1 LGLLQLKLGF
11 NDQVVKF
18 SGTTTLIATTRLE
31 GVSIESIEIRD
42 VNTGVSQKIHWA
54 ITTAP
59 SEGVGLGRH
68 IEESVQNSTGENL
81 DPYGSRGGND
91 TVDVRGKALLHGQ
104 ACFSRMGS
112 VSNMEINTMTRY

>member
-1 LGLLQLKLGF
+1 VRSNWLSSLELTLLYIQPGY
-11 NDQVVKF
+11 
-18 SGTTTLIATTRLE
+18 E

-68 IEESVQNSTGENL
+68 EESVQNSTGENL
-81 DPYGSRGGND
+81 DPYGQRW
-91 TVDVRGKALLHGQ
+91 K
-104 ACFSRMGS
+104 
-112 VSNMEINTMTRY
+112 

>member
-1 LGLLQLKLGF
+1 MYGLCLKQVVLAGWVAGF

-18 SGTTTLIATTRLE
+18 SGTTTLIATFQPGYE

-42 VNTGVSQKIHWA
+42 VKQHRIAHLGNHYC
-54 ITTAP
+54 P

-81 DPYGSRGGND
+81 DPYGRQR
-91 TVDVRGKALLHGQ
+91 V
-104 ACFSRMGS
+104 
-112 VSNMEINTMTRY
+112 EMTP